1 MACLFEPAP
10 SAAYPPSAAYLPS
23 AASWRAA
30 TPATIASADRVRCL
44 SPHID
49 VAGGAA
55 PPTGSGTVR
64 RYISFYLPIYHLYL
78 LISPYISLYLLISP
92 YISLYLP
99 ISPHISPGLISK
111 EAEKR
116 VNSGINTWMRT
127 PFGVVGAYILFQVA
141 R

>member
-1 MACLFEPAP
+1 MACLFESAP

-64 RYISFYLPIYHLYL
+64 RYIPLYLPIYHLYL
-78 LISPYISLYLLISP
+78 LLSFFISR
-92 YISLYLP
+92 YLP
-99 ISPHISPGLISK
+99 ISPDISHGLGHSAALLQYFV
-111 EAEKR
+111 EGGVEGLG
-116 VNSGINTWMRT
+116 SGLRL
-127 PFGVVGAYILFQVA
+127 G
-141 R
+141 